1 MAIHFVNF
9 RDDTEYQN
17 AIKVWSVPDFVHKVH
32 DKRMYQEID
41 TENDIVIFSKYA
53 KLKHNSNYSY
63 DDSLYN

>member
-17 AIKVWSVPDFVHKVH
+17 AVKVWSEPDFVHKIH

-41 TENDIVIFSKYA
+41 TKNDIVIFSKYA
-53 KLKHNSNYSY
+53 KLKPNNIYSY
-63 DDSLYN
+63 DDSMFN

>member
-41 TENDIVIFSKYA
+41 TENDIVVFSKYA
-53 KLKHNSNYSY
+53 KLEPNPIYSY
-63 DDSLYN
+63 DDSRYL

>member
-53 KLKHNSNYSY
+53 KLKPNSNYSY